1 MSRDGVVRSSKR
13 IIRVTPTLSTDAYA
27 QGDVLFTATEIPRAV
42 LEKGGCSKL
51 VGAYIFDKSDSSDD
65 VIFVFTEGNTALG
78 TINDAVGSNSK
89 WTNALAKAAKVLG
102 VINIDWS
109 QNNNDFVN
117 NLIYTQGSGGGPNTA
132 GEGIPFL
139 LQAESDSTSV
149 YVAAVSRGGTPTCAA
164 DDYELI
170 LHIED

>member
-78 TINDAVGSNSK
+78 TNNICGISRLDGDIATSGAHIDTSKIHQMVPMTGVGE
-89 WTNALAKAAKVLG
+89 
-102 VINIDWS
+102 
-109 QNNNDFVN
+109 NNDD
-117 NLIYTQGSGGGPNTA
+117 LM
-132 GEGIPFL
+132 L
-139 LQAESDSTSV
+139 LQAASDSTSV
-149 YVAAVSRGGTPTCAA
+149 YVQGLLVSSTTPTFA
-164 DDYELI
+164 DGDLQLI